1 MNIKIPLSEKRH
13 LLYLMLIETDTT
25 KIIKMGRCVL
35 GRINQRLKETQKDN
49 INSNVRILALST
61 DSPLLESMNFGEVKL
76 AERYLYKRLLKH
88 YSFYTSLQKER
99 GHTEKFVCTIN
110 ESDYQINAIFTEIIL
125 DWKRQKCKSK
135 DNLILW
141 ENLLDDLEKG
151 INQLK
156 KAI

>member
-13 LLYLMLIETDTT
+13 LLYLMLIETDKT

-99 GHTEKFVCTIN
+99 GHTEKFVCPIN

>member
-49 INSNVRILALST
+49 FNSNVRILALST
-61 DSPLLESMNFGEVKL
+61 DKPLLESMNFGEIKL
-76 AERYLYKRLLKH
+76 AERYLYKRLIKH
-88 YSFYTSLQKER
+88 YSFYSSLQKER
-99 GHTEKFVCTIN
+99 GHTEKFICPIT
-110 ESDYQINAIFTEIIL
+110 ESDYQIKAIFAEIIT
-125 DWKRQKCKSK
+125 DWKIQKCNSK

-151 INQLK
+151 FSNVQI
-156 KAI
+156 AI